1 MWTRRVRLQDDAH
14 ALQVRKVVL
23 SVAKGLNLKAVW
35 ACGKA
40 PGKIEDKMIFQ
51 NRGQFGGQV
60 ARIGVSGWHVKGKV
74 RQNGPVLENCIAG
87 KQQNLKISC
96 F

>member
-1 MWTRRVRLQDDAH
+1 MP
-14 ALQVRKVVL
+14 
-23 SVAKGLNLKAVW
+23 SVTS
-35 ACGKA
+35 

-60 ARIGVSGWHVKGKV
+60 GRIGVPGWYVKPKV
-74 RQNGPVLENCIAG
+74 RQNGPVLENCIAA
-87 KQQNLKISC
+87 KQQNLKIFC